1 MKKIFISILIAT
13 SASFYTMASSV
24 AVTKNETQTPT
35 INIANTVSKEQSD
48 SQSKPL
54 KVKTTIL
61 TKKVEKTLKF
71 EDPSENTVKKEKR
84 DIELPSDV
92 DKILKEMD
100 IDDIDPVEEPQA
112 VPVKKFYNPIK
123 NNFFWVAISIV
134 IFPIILFTLL
144 IKTMQLAKSRFEE
157 EKKEGPSKEEQFLD
171 EIEKAQKTT
180 KKRYRS
186 LTDILGYH
194 PKEKAAP
201 PPKPSKMTS
210 YEANQD
216 DFDNDDEDFEFM
228 VEEVVIVE
236 EKKEPPKKASK
247 QKPKKSET
255 KKEEA
260 PEQIEVAEIEEI
272 KEQPVAQKSQSS
284 GIIDSFEISENLKF
298 ILDKKDD
305 STNLVCQMGDAE
317 TVIMKLEKAQKF
329 NKVRKIDSKPGR
341 DVYMVKL
348 DSWRG
353 LVEIKENSV
362 KYLMDI

>member
-1 MKKIFISILIAT
+1 MQKFFISILIFTAV
-13 SASFYTMASSV
+13 SFYAMDSSI
-24 AVTKNETQTPT
+24 AVTKNAAQTPT
-35 INIANTVSKEQSD
+35 INIENTAPKAQAD

-71 EDPSENTVKKEKR
+71 EEPSESSLKKDQR

-100 IDDIDPVEEPQA
+100 IDDIDPIEEPT
-112 VPVKKFYNPIK
+112 VNPVQKMHNPIK
-123 NNFFWVAISIV
+123 NDFFWVAISIV

-144 IKTMQLAKSRFEE
+144 IKTMQLAKNRFEE
-157 EKKEGPSKEEQFLD
+157 EKKHGPSKEEQFLD

-194 PKEKAAP
+194 PKEKTTP
-201 PPKPSKMTS
+201 PQKNSKTKS
-210 YEANQD
+210 YEPDQD
-216 DFDNDDEDFEFM
+216 DFESDDEDFEFM
-228 VEEVVIVE
+228 VEEVVIIE
-236 EKKEPPKKASK
+236 EVKEPPKKAPK
-247 QKPKKSET
+247 QKPKKTES
-255 KKEEA
+255 KKEEPISKTQIETA
-260 PEQIEVAEIEEI
+260 EPEQQQSP
-272 KEQPVAQKSQSS
+272 KESQPL
-284 GIIDSFEISENLKF
+284 GIIDSFEISDSLKF
-298 ILDKKDD
+298 VLSQKDGSID
-305 STNLVCQMGDAE
+305 LICNMGDKE
-317 TVIMKLEKAQKF
+317 IVIMELEKAQKF

-353 LVEIKENSV
+353 LVEIKENSI